1 MADIKH
7 DKLNSEWH
15 TLFKKETLEE
25 KKAVDKEK
33 NIYEIVPKYT
43 TYTVY
48 IDSFME
54 RKRGLHEVFQE
65 LRGSTTKDILEFRI
79 SSGGGFV
86 LEGKQFYNI
95 IIEKFHKRTVGYLD
109 YGYSMGA
116 LLFSML
122 DKRVIYEYSDF
133 MYHNYAGGAHGKGDN
148 ILSRVLHTDKILK
161 KFFHDITVKK
171 GFLSEEEFELMIVGK
186 DFWMDTVEMCQR
198 GIATHIVRRGEEITA
213 NDYLIE
219 IGVLEKPVEV
229 NEVESDEVTS
239 ETIEDEITNNDSK
252 VLEEKETTQEQ
263 EEVKE
268 QESKSDEE

>member
-1 MADIKH
+1 MA

-15 TLFKKETLEE
+15 TLFKKETFEE
-25 KKAVDKEK
+25 KKVIDKEK
-33 NIYEIVPKYT
+33 NLYEIVPKYT
-43 TYTVY
+43 TYTLY

-65 LRGSTTKDILEFRI
+65 LRGATTKDILEFRI
-79 SSGGGFV
+79 NSNGGSA

-133 MYHNYAGGAHGKGDN
+133 MYHNYFSGGGYSKGDN
-148 ILSRVLHTDKILK
+148 LVAKVLHTDKILK
-161 KFFHDITVKK
+161 KFSHDIIVKK

-229 NEVESDEVTS
+229 NEVESNEVMS
-239 ETIEDEITNNDSK
+239 ETIQDETITSDSET
-252 VLEEKETTQEQ
+252 LDEKEKTQE
-263 EEVKE
+263 EAKE

>member
-1 MADIKH
+1 MA

-15 TLFKKETLEE
+15 TLFKKETPEE
-25 KKAVDKEK
+25 KKVVDKEK
-33 NIYEIVPKYT
+33 NLYEIVPKYT
-43 TYTVY
+43 TYTLYV
-48 IDSFME
+48 DSFME

-65 LRGSTTKDILEFRI
+65 LRGATNKDFLEFRI

-86 LEGKQFYNI
+86 SEGKQFYNI

-148 ILSRVLHTDKILK
+148 LLSKVLHTDKILK
-161 KFFHDITVKK
+161 KFFHDIIVKK

-186 DFWMDTVEMCQR
+186 DFWMDAVEMCQR

-229 NEVESDEVTS
+229 NEVEPNEVIS
-239 ETIEDEITNNDSK
+239 ETIQDETITSDSET
-252 VLEEKETTQEQ
+252 VDEKEKTQE
-263 EEVKE
+263 EAKE